1 MFLRKLFG
9 SKKNKKTEENTH
21 EVIDSGNIRV
31 VIQSDLG
38 NIRLNNEDLGMFFR
52 VADEKIIRE
61 KGYLLIVADG
71 MGGHQAGEVASK
83 MATETIS
90 QEYFKKGNTANTEAI
105 LKKAFEIANKNI
117 FKKASTEK
125 SYYGMGTTCTAIAV
139 IDKKVF
145 FAHVG
150 DSRAYFIRKNNIR
163 QITTDHTYVQELVK
177 SGEITPK
184 EAETHP
190 KRNIL
195 TNAMGTK
202 PDLRIDTG
210 KFEFPFE
217 KGDKLLL
224 CSDGLYDYIGDEE
237 MAKVLGEHS
246 LQDAA
251 DYMISETKKR
261 GGHDNITVVLAEKI
275 EVETTAKE
283 TRDIDLPLTKE
294 HDLL

>member
-1 MFLRKLFG
+1 MFLSKLFG
-9 SKKNKKTEENTH
+9 NKRKKKSDESTH
-21 EVIDSGNIRV
+21 EVIDSGNIKV

-83 MATETIS
+83 MATDIIS
-90 QEYFKKGNTANTEAI
+90 QEYFKKGNADNIEGI
-105 LKKAFEIANKNI
+105 LKKAFELANKNI

-163 QITTDHTYVQELVK
+163 QITTDHTYVQQLVK
-177 SGEITPK
+177 SGEITQK
-184 EAETHP
+184 EAESHP

-202 PDLRIDTG
+202 PEMGIDTG
-210 KFEFPFE
+210 KFEFLFE

-237 MAKVLGEHS
+237 MVTILSNHS
-246 LQDAA
+246 LQEAA
-251 DYMISETKKR
+251 EYMITETKKR
-261 GGHDNITVVLAEKI
+261 GGHDNITVVLAEKT
-275 EVETTAKE
+275 ETETTAKE